1 MRTNPTAPPAR
12 QDFLLYLLAYL
23 LWLVNIVVCLA
34 AVLQFRSTLNVLWG
48 VFGHSR
54 YTLGLADQLSLLV
67 GGLAVFAYVVFVES
81 YYRQSVTHR
90 DQEPPGGKAA
100 TQARPQ
106 GRFSQWLTQSGLA
119 VLLRRFA
126 ITTAIP
132 LGVYIASVVAYEIA
146 WRIM

>member
-1 MRTNPTAPPAR
+1 MVGE
-12 QDFLLYLLAYL
+12 YC
-23 LWLVNIVVCLA
+23 VCLA

-54 YTLGLADQLSLLV
+54 YTLGLADQLSVML
-67 GGLAVFAYVVFVES
+67 GGLVAFAYVMFVES
-81 YYRQSVTHR
+81 YYRQSVTHW
-90 DQEPPGGKAA
+90 DQKPPADGDVPAQAYASPPG
-100 TQARPQ
+100 RI
-106 GRFSQWLTQSGLA
+106 SQWLTRAGLD